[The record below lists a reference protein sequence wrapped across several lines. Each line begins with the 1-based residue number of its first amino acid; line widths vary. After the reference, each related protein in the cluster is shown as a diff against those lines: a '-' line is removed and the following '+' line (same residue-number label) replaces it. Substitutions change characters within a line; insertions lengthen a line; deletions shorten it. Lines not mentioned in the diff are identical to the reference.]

1 MGCAYTTSV
10 KVLVSQSCLALCD
23 LVDCTPP
30 GSSVHTILQARILEW
45 VAISYSRGSSWPRNW
60 TQVSCFVGSLFTIWS
75 TREAQN
81 MKWLGKT
88 KIFLTLIAF
97 ILGSEDSLNCFSR
110 TWTSVF
116 IFQVSTFPLIFLQVL
131 FLKHHHPVQYVINFG
146 LKNNSLDNSV
156 IFQIPV
162 SKFHLIF
169 LFFVPWIESI
179 FSYDIIVLYFST
191 KVSFYFFYF

>member
-1 MGCAYTTSV
+1 
-10 KVLVSQSCLALCD
+10 
-23 LVDCTPP
+23 
-30 GSSVHTILQARILEW
+30 
-45 VAISYSRGSSWPRNW
+45 
-60 TQVSCFVGSLFTIWS
+60 
-75 TREAQN
+75 

-116 IFQVSTFPLIFLQVL
+116 IFQVSTFALIFPQVL
-131 FLKHHHPVQYVINFG
+131 FLKHHHPVQYVIKFG

-162 SKFHLIF
+162 TKFHLIF
-169 LFFVPWIESI
+169 LFFVP
-179 FSYDIIVLYFST
+179 
-191 KVSFYFFYF
+191 